1 MVDKSEAEAVD
12 LVLKLQEKLVSGFP
26 SVPPSYPNNNH
37 HPWSLCRGA
46 RKKKGGDQHKVA
58 CSI

>member
-26 SVPPSYPNNNH
+26 SALPSYPTNNNT
-37 HPWSLCRGA
+37 PWSLCRGA
-46 RKKKGGDQHKVA
+46 RKKRGGVSAQG
-58 CSI
+58 SL